1 MGADVIHYGSTGT
14 NNFQNE
20 RMTYETDIAVL
31 LKVRDEERFAKRRGV
46 LKRQKAAEKL

>member
-1 MGADVIHYGSTGT
+1 MGGAKVLGADVIHYGSTGT

-31 LKVRDEERFAKRRGV
+31 LKVRDEESICETKRSS
-46 LKRQKAAEKL
+46 